1 VAASLS
7 SVIARMEAA
16 ARVEW
21 VKLTPSQQRCAA
33 QLGYTQQS
41 WESFFV
47 PPMCCGSRWDRDPSN
62 VQGWEELSVEHRAAA
77 VELGWRGAEAWDAEM
92 LERERPSDNH
102 PASSMFAV
110 AEKVLAFDTHGAVFW
125 SKVLQRRKGTM
136 LVGSTIARD
145 NDALDQAKWHYKIHY
160 MGWGARWDDWLDN
173 RRIYKGSEEMASLL
187 KQESGMGSGQFA
199 ILSEQEHKER
209 LAAERVERLQRLAA
223 ARSAS
228 RNDSRKAKSNAAIQ
242 KQQREQKIIGSTLNR
257 LVKSVERQA
266 RQEQQSKRIIQGT
279 VDRLVNRVCRQ
290 AGQHARQRQSSQGSQ
305 TQCAQSRFRG
315 VNRTSKGLHG
325 GWQAQIRVNGRRHY
339 LGVFRGEGAEEMAAR
354 AYDRAARELHSEGV
368 HVSWFNF
375 PTEGQEGSVN
385 IDSGQEDE
393 EQEMQHQ
400 GMTAARSASRNDSRK
415 AKSNAAIQKQ
425 QREQKIIGST
435 LNRLVKSVERQ
446 ARQEQQSKRIIQ
458 GTVDRLVNRVCQQA
472 GQHARHRQRE
482 RKAVQSMLD
491 RLVKRVEKQARWGP
505 SKERLCKP
513 PAPCGWTV
521 HWDEPSERW
530 FFWHIKSESSTWDLP
545 ARASAKPPPPPGWTV
560 HWSVGS
566 KRWFFWNADTKISTW
581 HMPMSTEV
589 RKNTRR
595 AQEQQLQH
603 EEEGEDR
610 EEEDD
615 ESLSKWI
622 LQVLPVR
629 HSKDD
634 PDELE
639 FRKFSVHFRAF
650 SHALVQR
657 RWAEYCSGSTH
668 YSNAQRAEECD

>member
-279 VDRLVNRVCRQ
+279 VDRLVNRVC
-290 AGQHARQRQSSQGSQ
+290 
-305 TQCAQSRFRG
+305 
-315 VNRTSKGLHG
+315 
-325 GWQAQIRVNGRRHY
+325 
-339 LGVFRGEGAEEMAAR
+339 
-354 AYDRAARELHSEGV
+354 
-368 HVSWFNF
+368 
-375 PTEGQEGSVN
+375 
-385 IDSGQEDE
+385 
-393 EQEMQHQ
+393 
-400 GMTAARSASRNDSRK
+400 
-415 AKSNAAIQKQ
+415 
-425 QREQKIIGST
+425 
-435 LNRLVKSVERQ
+435 
-446 ARQEQQSKRIIQ
+446 
-458 GTVDRLVNRVCQQA
+458 QQA